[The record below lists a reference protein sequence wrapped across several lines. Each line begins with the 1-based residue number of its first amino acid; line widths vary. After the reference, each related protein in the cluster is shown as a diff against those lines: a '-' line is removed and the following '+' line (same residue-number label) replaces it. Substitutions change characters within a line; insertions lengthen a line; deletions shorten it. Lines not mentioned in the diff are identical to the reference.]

1 MRGIVAILVL
11 ISFFVYSAME
21 LITVRYQQRMI
32 YNDLVRAQNVEQ
44 KLNQAWSYLQLERAN
59 LTSTA
64 RINTIME
71 QKLNMQPAD
80 VSQIIY
86 IKEDELP
93 PLPPDT
99 VVSKEGQTDNAT
111 TGKEQ

>member
-1 MRGIVAILVL
+1 MRGIVAILLL

-21 LITVRYQQRMI
+21 LVTVRYQQRMI

-71 QKLNMQPAD
+71 QKLRMQSAD

-86 IKEDELP
+86 IKESELP

-99 VVSKEGQTDNAT
+99 VISKEGQEESTV
-111 TGKEQ
+111 TGKE

>member
-1 MRGIVAILVL
+1 MRGIVAILLL

-21 LITVRYQQRMI
+21 LVTVRYQQRMI

-71 QKLNMQPAD
+71 QKLSMQSAD

-86 IKEDELP
+86 IKESELP

-99 VVSKEGQTDNAT
+99 VISKEGQEESTA
-111 TGKEQ
+111 TGKE